1 MVDLG
6 LSGKVAVVTGGAMGI
21 GAAIAARL
29 AAEGCRVALLDTDVA
44 AAWQTAEKIGD
55 AGVAI
60 GVRCDVRS
68 GTEVAAAVA
77 TVVEAFEHID
87 ILVNNAG
94 ILGAILPLVDYPEE
108 EFTKVIDI
116 DLLGTYRVSHHVLP
130 HMLAK
135 SSGRIINIASIS
147 GKEGNPMM
155 TAYASAKAG
164 VIGLTKSLGKELATT
179 GILVNCVT
187 PGAVLNTN
195 IMQGRPTAPATELV
209 SDHPMGRYA
218 EPEEVAAMVAWLCS
232 PEASYSTGAVFDIS
246 GGRAMY

>member
-130 HMLAK
+130 HMLAR

-164 VIGLTKSLGKELATT
+164 VIGLTKSLGKELATS

-195 IMQGRPTAPATELV
+195 IMQGRPAAPATELV

>member
-21 GAAIAARL
+21 GAAIAGRL

-44 AAWQTAEKIGD
+44 AARKTAEKIGD
-55 AGVAI
+55 ADVAI

-77 TVVEAFEHID
+77 AVAEAFERID

-94 ILGAILPLVDYPEE
+94 ILGAILPLVDYPED

-130 HMLAK
+130 HMLAR

-195 IMQGRPTAPATELV
+195 IMQGRPAGPATELV

-218 EPEEVAAMVAWLCS
+218 EPAEVAAMVVWLCS